1 MIRKIVIKGKKDV
14 GRVLIDIRVGSFLAS
29 IEDWSSIED
38 SRQVDMG
45 LERDYK
51 YGRPIPPPL

>member
-38 SRQVDMG
+38 SRQVDTRNPRRG
-45 LERDYK
+45 
-51 YGRPIPPPL
+51 